1 MSNANRFG
9 IVGLSLLA
17 AGLIVAV
24 PIVVGAAESE
34 KDYLTA
40 EEYIEAAQPYL
51 HLSCEGAWN
60 QANQEAD
67 AYIDIINTVSAISFL
82 NHELDIEEVYKQ
94 PEDEVEA
101 LRVGFYNEIGR
112 LCGDN
117 PHRLLAGVVERA
129 LMDSF
134 MNIAPEAVDDFE
146 D

>member
-1 MSNANRFG
+1 MSNANRYR
-9 IVGLSLLA
+9 VVTLSITVMFL
-17 AGLIVAV
+17 VATA
-24 PIVVGAAESE
+24 PMVVGAAESDKE
-34 KDYLTA
+34 YLTA
-40 EEYIEAAQPYL
+40 EEYVQAAQPYL

-67 AYIDIINTVSAISFL
+67 VYIDIINTVSAISFL

-94 PEDEVEA
+94 PEGEVEA

-112 LCGDN
+112 LCGQN

-134 MNIAPEAVDDFE
+134 MNIAPDAVDDFE
-146 D
+146 E